1 MANLVT
7 YAKQK
12 WEDAKTAITA
22 ARLNNMEDGINNCAT
37 QINALEDSVSRAM
50 GNHGKSD
57 LDDVITPG
65 VYTVRPP
72 DVANLPAFTNEYAI
86 LIVLASEKNV
96 LVQVYVRSGAGKVF
110 VRTKWSAGFSAWYR
124 YDGAMV
130 AQVSAD
136 QAQ

>member
-1 MANLVT
+1 ML
-7 YAKQK
+7 
-12 WEDAKTAITA
+12 
-22 ARLNNMEDGINNCAT
+22 G
-37 QINALEDSVSRAM
+37 DSVSRAM